1 MPKPRKSGA
10 AAESK
15 FTVVGIDKEVYS
27 KLRLP
32 LKKLKQITLLTVSI
46 NSTKFEKTSGEEKG

>member
-1 MPKPRKSGA
+1 MPKPRKSRA

-15 FTVVGIDKEVYS
+15 LTVVDIDKRCILNYDCH
-27 KLRLP
+27 
-32 LKKLKQITLLTVSI
+32 LKVETDHDPTVNI